1 MSINIEDVPKLPGV
15 YKITNNVNGKIY
27 IGKSVNL
34 QRRMTDYRDAERLP
48 LPEGS
53 GRFLQAIKKY
63 GFEGFSLEILE
74 LHQER
79 NWFIE
84 QFIMDQEEVWIEY
97 YNATNFKVGYN
108 SYTRASVN
116 GSRLSEETKRKLS
129 KSHMGLLAKEKNP
142 KWGKPNN
149 LGKKLPRTCASVNRK
164 QVQQLNQDTGEV
176 IKIFLSLREVADYF
190 NRTVETVRMCIVKS
204 MKQNRPYKGFK
215 WFYNAGSL
223 PFKKYKLIKQIDIAS
238 KKVLATYSSINEAA
252 RAIGQKRA
260 SLTASMKRGGTCG
273 GFIWEAEI

>member
-79 NWFIE
+79 VIE
-84 QFIMDQEEVWIEY
+84 VYLEFFENI
-97 YNATNFKVGYN
+97 
-108 SYTRASVN
+108 
-116 GSRLSEETKRKLS
+116 L
-129 KSHMGLLAKEKNP
+129 KE
-142 KWGKPNN
+142 
-149 LGKKLPRTCASVNRK
+149 RQISCA
-164 QVQQLNQDTGEV
+164 
-176 IKIFLSLREVADYF
+176 A
-190 NRTVETVRMCIVKS
+190 
-204 MKQNRPYKGFK
+204 
-215 WFYNAGSL
+215 
-223 PFKKYKLIKQIDIAS
+223 
-238 KKVLATYSSINEAA
+238 
-252 RAIGQKRA
+252 
-260 SLTASMKRGGTCG
+260 
-273 GFIWEAEI
+273 